1 MAKERIVIEIDGD
14 SRGAVKASKQAGT
27 SISKLGKILG
37 GLALAG
43 GGLFLAKKGF
53 DLFTNA
59 IKNSLGFLKESI
71 KLTGEQELQEKK
83 LAQAMKSTGKFTEKT
98 FKSFKTY
105 AKELQ
110 EVTRSGD
117 EAILSVM
124 AMLQT
129 FKLEEDVLKDATLA
143 TLDLAAATGQDLQ
156 SAAIL
161 LGKAAVGEIG
171 TLSRYGIIID
181 QAKFRAEGFQ
191 VVLDELATEFGGQA
205 QAQAETF
212 IGRMDQMKNTF
223 GDIREDL
230 GNAFIPTLTRLTE
243 WFTKGKDIIDPLTI
257 SVATLAS
264 PFEILLGW
272 IGEAV
277 TNMSNWLD
285 LNWDNIIGIAKDTFE
300 SIENFITII
309 KEADY
314 SEISSGIGELG
325 TAFGMLKGEDGI
337 EGATTQYQKF
347 VDTLGEGLHGI
358 ARVALTVKAV
368 WETLTLIIGTMTNAL
383 ALGVEFLGALGLKG
397 ISLGDEGQKEME
409 KVGFGW
415 EALKETAVDQ
425 NEEMKKSWDD
435 LTKVLEDRA
444 VESSNTVEKEFDETA
459 KSVELNFND
468 MSVEAVNFQSII
480 NSLHGINIQS
490 THTITTIERSAI
502 GLMAGPRQSGGMVL
516 GNQFATDLNI
526 PLVKGEAVLPAPL
539 VKAIKQGQGSFAGVD
554 AGGGG
559 NPITININNPVVRE
573 DQDIRTLT
581 DVISKT
587 IHEDQIRDQ
596 RGGGFR

>member
-181 QAKFRAEGFQ
+181 QAKFKAEGFQ
-191 VVLDELATEFGGQA
+191 VVLDELAVEFGGQA

-223 GDIREDL
+223 GDIREEL
-230 GNAFIPTLTRLTE
+230 GDAFIPTLTRLTE
-243 WFTKGKDIIDPLTI
+243 WFTKSKDVAGPLGQAI
-257 SVATLAS
+257 GGVAS
-264 PFEILLGW
+264 PFEKLQGW
-272 IGEAV
+272 IGDAV
-277 TNMSNWLD
+277 ANMENWLD
-285 LNWDNIIGIAKDTFE
+285 LNWDNIVGIAEETFE
-300 SIENFITII
+300 SIENFIATI

-314 SEISSGIGELG
+314 TSIKDGIDELG

-337 EGATTQYQKF
+337 EGATTQYQNF

-397 ISLGDEGQKEME
+397 ISLGNEGQKELEM
-409 KVGFGW
+409 VGFGW
-415 EALKETAVDQ
+415 EALKDTAIDQ
-425 NEEMKKSWDD
+425 NEEMKQSWDN

-444 VESSNTVEKEFDETA
+444 VESTTKVEKEFDILA
-459 KSVELNFND
+459 SDVILNFTE
-468 MSVEAVNFQSII
+468 MTTGAIHFQNFI
-480 NSLHGINIQS
+480 NSMHGADIQS
-490 THTITTIERSAI
+490 THTITTIDRSAI
-502 GLMAGPRQSGGMVL
+502 GLMAGPRQSGGIVAR
-516 GNQFATDLNI
+516 NQFATDLNI

-539 VKAIKQGQGSFAGVD
+539 VKAIKEGQGSFAGVD

-559 NPITININNPVVRE
+559 GDLTINFNGAVVRE
-573 DQDIRTLT
+573 DNDFNRIA
-581 DVISKT
+581 DEVSKVI
-587 IHEDQIRDQ
+587 HNEQLREQ